1 MTAKQIHE
9 LSTSELIY
17 NLVMNNRRVVNEVNS
32 SRGLTK
38 KTAKE
43 TELLLAECKARG
55 LLTEEDVQKIL
66 K

>member
-17 NLVMNNRRVVNEVNS
+17 NLVMNDRQACIEVNS
-32 SRGLTK
+32 KRGLTK
-38 KTAKE
+38 RTDKITQ
-43 TELLLAECKARG
+43 LLLAECKERG
-55 LLTEEDVQKIL
+55 LLTEEDIQKIL

>member
-1 MTAKQIHE
+1 MAAKQIHE

-17 NLVMNNRRVVNEVNS
+17 NLVMNDRRACIEINS
-32 SRGLTK
+32 KRGLTK
-38 KTAKE
+38 KTDKI
-43 TELLLAECKARG
+43 TQLLLVECKARG